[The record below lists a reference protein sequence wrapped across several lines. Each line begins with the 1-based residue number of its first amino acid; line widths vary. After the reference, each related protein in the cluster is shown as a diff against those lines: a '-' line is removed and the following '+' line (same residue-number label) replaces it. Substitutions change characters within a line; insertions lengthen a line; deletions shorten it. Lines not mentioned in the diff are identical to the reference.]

1 MASLEALDDD
11 HAAATVWARLGEGR
25 RLAIIA
31 AVGIVGFGLR
41 GQGSMR
47 HGKELTRQ
55 GQVLDPMAVGEEAIM
70 ADPVEALRQHVHEEA
85 SDELVYR

>member
-11 HAAATVWARLGEGR
+11 HASATVWARLGEGR
-25 RLAIIA
+25 RLAIIV

-41 GQGSMR
+41 RR

-55 GQVLDPMAVGEEAIM
+55 GQILDPMAVSEEAIM
-70 ADPVEALRQHVHEEA
+70 ADPVEALRQHVHEETA
-85 SDELVYR
+85 NELVYR